1 MSQPLISL
9 EHVSLSFNDSKLI
22 TDLTWHIKKDQHWAV
37 VGPTGSGKSSLAKI
51 INRNIIPDQGRVKYY
66 FDDRI
71 EGSPFFNRGEIIII
85 SPEVQ
90 REFQQYYGSY
100 HQARWQS
107 FEGAE
112 APVVMELLSGKNIE
126 HASPYEVTPL
136 KVDETIYNARRDQAI
151 KLLQIGH
158 LLERKVHQLSNGETR
173 KVMLARALMQKPQL
187 LIFDDP
193 FYGLDYNS
201 RSILTELI
209 EQLITNNEIHILF
222 LTSRPEEVP
231 PGITD
236 IIRLEQVRV
245 FIVESRD
252 QLLQTN
258 ILESVEHNLGTV
270 KPSSRPSA
278 DHYGEYLV
286 EMANV
291 SVTYSNHKV
300 LADINWCVRN
310 GEHWAVLGENGAG
323 KSTLLSLI
331 LGDNPQAYANKI
343 KLFGVERG
351 SGESIWELKQKI
363 GWVAPELQ
371 NHFDSSLSGFEVIC
385 SGFFDTIGLYHECSK
400 SQLAEVDR
408 WIACLGLERI
418 VTNRYNSLSAGE
430 QRLILIARAVVKN
443 PKLLILDE
451 PCQGL
456 DPLHRSKIIIF
467 FDQLPQQ
474 SELGLIYVTHYTE
487 EIPGVIS
494 HLLYLKGGKIEKIV
508 QR

>member
-112 APVVMELLSGKNIE
+112 APIVIELLSGKNIE

-136 KVDETIYNARRDQAI
+136 KVDETVYNARRDRAVE
-151 KLLQIGH
+151 LLQIGH
-158 LLERKVHQLSNGETR
+158 LLGRKVHQLSNGETR
-173 KVMLARALMQKPQL
+173 KVMLVRALMQKPQL

-201 RSILTELI
+201 RAILTKLI
-209 EQLITNNEIHILF
+209 ERLIADNEIHVLF

-231 PGITD
+231 SGITNV
-236 IIRLEQVRV
+236 IQLEQGRTS
-245 FIVESRD
+245 IIESKD
-252 QLLQTN
+252 QLLKANVQ
-258 ILESVEHNLGTV
+258 ESVKHNPVTI
-270 KPSSRPSA
+270 KPLFRPSA
-278 DHYGEYLV
+278 ANQEECLF
-286 EMANV
+286 EMENV
-291 SVTYSNHKV
+291 SVTYYNHKV
-300 LADINWCVRN
+300 LTGINWRVRK

-343 KLFGVERG
+343 KLFGNERG
-351 SGESIWELKQKI
+351 LGESIWELKQKI

-385 SGFFDTIGLYHECSK
+385 SGFFDTIGLYHHCSK
-400 SQLAEVDR
+400 SQLVEVEHWVER
-408 WIACLGLERI
+408 LGIERI
-418 VTNRYNSLSAGE
+418 AGNLYNSLSAGE
-430 QRLILIARAVVKN
+430 QRLILIARALVKN

-456 DPLHRSKIIIF
+456 DHGYRSKIITL

-474 SELGLIYVTHYTE
+474 SELSLIYVTHYAE
-487 EIPGVIS
+487 EIPSVIS
-494 HLLYLKGGKIEKIV
+494 HLLYLKGGQVERIV